1 MKYEAENY
9 EVIFGSNLIQECG
22 KVVELVGKGI
32 NKQIIRFRV
41 GEDGKVLF
49 NCSVKD
55 ESGTTIAKVANSKVQ
70 HLRQGFKADISSNTI
85 KIWNETAGDVLLEFA
100 QLGPRKFKLNGFF
113 YLPGY
118 RIVANDDYLDV
129 NGIRMSKNVFR
140 NCSTAIGLGLI
151 NR

>member
-32 NKQIIRFRV
+32 NQQIIRFRV

-55 ESGTTIAKVANSKVQ
+55 ENGKTAVKVANSKIQHVQ
-70 HLRQGFKADISSNTI
+70 KGFNVDISSAGI
-85 KIWNETAGDVLLEFA
+85 KVWDESTGEVWLEFVE
-100 QLGPRKFKLNGFF
+100 LGPRKFKLNGIF

-118 RIVANDDYLDV
+118 KIVARDEYLDI
-129 NGIRMSKNVFR
+129 NTNRIA
-140 NCSTAIGLGLI
+140 NCTFGSCSAAIGLA
-151 NR
+151 

>member
-22 KVVELVGKGI
+22 KVLELRGKGI

-55 ESGTTIAKVANSKVQ
+55 ESGTTITKVANSKVQ
-70 HLRQGFKADISSNTI
+70 HLRQGFKADISSSAI
-85 KIWNETAGDVLLEFA
+85 KVWNESTGEVWLEFVE
-100 QLGPRKFKLNGFF
+100 LGPRKFKLNGIF

-118 RIVANDDYLDV
+118 KIVARDEYLDI
-129 NGIRMSKNVFR
+129 NTNRIA
-140 NCSTAIGLGLI
+140 NCSFGSCSAAIGLA
-151 NR
+151 